1 MSRSAGAASTAGSSS
16 CGAAASLGIS
26 SITNI
31 TSGATALTATL
42 TTASAWRSSPRPS
55 ANAAGICR
63 TFSRTF
69 STATTGTRRSRRC
82 FCASSTATPPAT
94 ATSAP
99 CSRSTISNSRGSI
112 TPTSSATFSVSTAWP
127 RRAISFCGTTESA
140 STISPELSA
149 TPTASRPSARR
160 TPRRSARRISAR
172 DCRISSC
179 GGTIFSP
186 AS

>member
-42 TTASAWRSSPRPS
+42 TTASAWHSSPRPS

-63 TFSRTF
+63 TFFPNILHCNDWHTALAPVFLREQYRYAPGYSDIRTVF
-69 STATTGTRRSRRC
+69 
-82 FCASSTATPPAT
+82 
-94 ATSAP
+94 
-99 CSRSTISNSRGSI
+99 TIHNLKFQGSI
-112 TPTSSATFSVSTAWP
+112 TPRPQRHSRSDGVP

-140 STISPELSA
+140 SIILPGLSA

-160 TPRRSARRISAR
+160 TPRRSVRRISAR

-179 GGTIFSP
+179 GGTTFSP